1 MWSCHANINKNNVVS
16 CRNGYVVSVLSL
28 SKPLYVINKSLIHFN
43 VHVQDCINDYIII
56 IFSYTLVVVD
66 IKLMTLLSD
75 NNASYVL
82 AVKLLLC
89 WDINQ
94 YIIWLLLICNNLS
107 LSPLSFFFS
116 PPPLLPQSKSN
127 ILFYFTVT
135 TDSGSSA
142 LIPVLIP
149 LIIILLLAAV
159 VVAVWYIKKRKGR

>member
-107 LSPLSFFFS
+107 LSPLSFFS
-116 PPPLLPQSKSN
+116 LPPPLPQSKSN

-135 TDSGSSA
+135 PDSGSSD

>member
-1 MWSCHANINKNNVVS
+1 MLSSGFGFIFSRSLMWSCHANINKNNVVS

-43 VHVQDCINDYIII
+43 VHVQDCINDYIVIT
-56 IFSYTLVVVD
+56 FSYTLVVVD

-107 LSPLSFFFS
+107 LSSFFFFLS
-116 PPPLLPQSKSN
+116 PPPSPRVRVIFCFILQLLQ
-127 ILFYFTVT
+127 IL
-135 TDSGSSA
+135 DPM
-142 LIPVLIP
+142 L
-149 LIIILLLAAV
+149 
-159 VVAVWYIKKRKGR
+159 

>member
-43 VHVQDCINDYIII
+43 VHVQDCINDYIMIT
-56 IFSYTLVVVD
+56 FSYTLVVVD

-107 LSPLSFFFS
+107 LSSFFFFS
-116 PPPLLPQSKSN
+116 PPPLPQSKSN

-135 TDSGSSA
+135 PDSGSSA